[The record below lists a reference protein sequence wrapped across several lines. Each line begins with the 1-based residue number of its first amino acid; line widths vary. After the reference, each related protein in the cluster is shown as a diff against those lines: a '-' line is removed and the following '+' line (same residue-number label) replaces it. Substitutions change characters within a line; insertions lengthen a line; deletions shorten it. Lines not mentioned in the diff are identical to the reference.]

1 MLCPVLTLLL
11 SFSAG
16 SLIIV
21 SLKVQEFLLKTQN
34 ESFVVQ
40 KKFSLCLSVLHQF
53 CRRLRVIKR
62 IFSKAYTYK
71 NLNYSKISEG
81 KKLVP
86 DNHLKRQF
94 STYVDGLKKYRMLW
108 KLKQLNVQMIFL
120 SRRFFIFLRGSFN
133 KFGEWKVFRCLLV
146 FFCFVFHNVG
156 AKSSTQNGNFFT
168 WVLPIA
174 FKFKTM
180 FVHLLR
186 ELEKA

>member
-1 MLCPVLTLLL
+1 MLGPVLTLLL

-34 ESFVVQ
+34 ASFVVQ
-40 KKFSLCLSVLHQF
+40 KKISICLSVLHQF
-53 CRRLRVIKR
+53 CRSLRVIKSFFQKLTL
-62 IFSKAYTYK
+62 IKTLVIQNSLKEK
-71 NLNYSKISEG
+71 NLSQIIIWNANF
-81 KKLVP
+81 P
-86 DNHLKRQF
+86 P
-94 STYVDGLKKYRMLW
+94 MLMVW
-108 KLKQLNVQMIFL
+108 RNTECCENWNSWMFRWFF
-120 SRRFFIFLRGSFN
+120 SRRLSIFLRGSFN

-174 FKFKTM
+174 FKFKMM